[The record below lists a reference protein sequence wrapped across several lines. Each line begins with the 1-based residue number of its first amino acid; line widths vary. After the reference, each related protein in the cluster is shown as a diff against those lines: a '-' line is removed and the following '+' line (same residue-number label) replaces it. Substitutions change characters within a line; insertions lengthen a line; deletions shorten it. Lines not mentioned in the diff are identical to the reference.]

1 MLLKT
6 KNTNSYFVQGTQ
18 SRSNQEKKNTM
29 HTLDEH
35 ENTQYKFVFVF
46 SFSFNLCIYSDAMR
60 EYKYLSC
67 MKLQLEN
74 NFDLVLLAPPP
85 RRLEH
90 LPFLFL
96 FLFYYFTLN
105 STLLSDTLLTETA
118 GALLGTLW
126 ELAGAPAK
134 SARNPLSDQNITN
147 ASEMSST
154 QSEFQAPEKLLIQR
168 EML

>member
-1 MLLKT
+1 
-6 KNTNSYFVQGTQ
+6 
-18 SRSNQEKKNTM
+18 M

-118 GALLGTLW
+118 GALLGTRRSSG
-126 ELAGAPAK
+126 EIRQK
-134 SARNPLSDQNITN
+134 STIGSEHHKCKRNVEYPIRVSSPRKAANTERNAVIERKIQVGKQLKLNGSMPSQN
-147 ASEMSST
+147 
-154 QSEFQAPEKLLIQR
+154 
-168 EML
+168 